1 MLNVDDKISVSF
13 VNFLMNMLSR
23 RLLDSLTSSPR
34 LVSPLSSSTKAN
46 LAAERKIFL
55 VKQTL
60 FEEVKRIFILN
71 KRVCSFYPQ
80 FSCGLIINSHALTF
94 LFDANRQI

>member
-34 LVSPLSSSTKAN
+34 LVLPLSSSTKAN
-46 LAAERKIFL
+46 LAAERKNFL
-55 VKQTL
+55 EKQTL
-60 FEEVKRIFILN
+60 FEDRVKKIVILN
-71 KRVCSFYPQ
+71 KRVCSFSSQ
-80 FSCGLIINSHALTF
+80 FSCGFIIN
-94 LFDANRQI
+94 